1 MAKSNGTS
9 RRSSSSSPRGLNQ
22 GSSVPASYR
31 PTNYTFRGEPVYRNE
46 DNLYV
51 NASGQFIMRR
61 DLVRNTASTPTT
73 QREIA
78 PLVRLTEDAEQ
89 ATEYGG
95 RTDSIYA
102 SYGGYQ
108 MQGSRNSDGTITPVS
123 AYTTENGNHFDSDLH
138 GRLTEAGFRDY
149 AALYFAEWARE
160 DARGSRRRR

>member
-1 MAKSNGTS
+1 MGKGNGSTRTGNS
-9 RRSSSSSPRGLNQ
+9 GSPRGLN
-22 GSSVPASYR
+22 
-31 PTNYTFRGEPVYRNE
+31 
-46 DNLYV
+46 
-51 NASGQFIMRR
+51 
-61 DLVRNTASTPTT
+61 TASSATSATRGQQTDMFGSPTLPSNGRFT

-108 MQGSRNSDGTITPVS
+108 MQGSRNPDGTITPVS